1 MNISEVK
8 ELLALVNES
17 DLTEFDLQIDNTVL
31 HMSKNDTPKPAYVE
45 SVTTNPVVD
54 AKVNEITREVTQSNT
69 AATTEPTPETV
80 ELGGTLIPSPIVGVV
95 YLTPTPDQPAFKK
108 VGDTVAVGETLC
120 IVEAM
125 KLMNEITSDT
135 AGTIAEVLIENEQ
148 VVEYNQ
154 PLFRIV

>member
-31 HMSKNDTPKPAYVE
+31 HMSKNDTPKPNHVE
-45 SVTTNPVVD
+45 SVTASPVVE
-54 AKVNEITREVTQSNT
+54 AKVNEIAKEATQSNT
-69 AATTEPTPETV
+69 TTIESNPEAV